1 MSQEAR
7 SSSEVSSDLR
17 AQTEPVTNRRYVGSR
32 LPRLADA
39 KFLTG
44 RAQYVDDVELPNMLH
59 AAFVRSPH
67 AHAKIV
73 SIDLERA
80 RAHPGVALVVC
91 GEDLRGSAPILVSK
105 MDRPESRP
113 VERRILPIEKVRY
126 VGEAVVA
133 VVAES
138 RAVAEDA
145 CELVEVEW
153 EPLPAVIDA
162 EAALEAGAPILHDDL
177 GDNNSAHAEDEGGD
191 VARALAAST
200 HVFSKR
206 FYAGRHHAAPLEGR
220 AAIVDWNVHANEVT
234 MWSSSQMPHL
244 ARMFIAPL
252 IGIPE
257 RNLRVIAPAV
267 GGGFGSK
274 SNIAIEEF
282 VLFHLARRV
291 GHPVKWIADRYEEL
305 ASATH
310 AKEMWI
316 FLEIG
321 VDDDGRFT
329 AFRGRYVGNIG
340 AYSLFPWT
348 GFIDPLHAATLLP
361 SLYDVRNVRWEVDT
375 ALTNKC
381 WSAPYRGVG
390 MTSGHTARELLIDE
404 AARALEIDPL
414 EFRIRNCIP
423 SEPYRSAL
431 GMSYDGGSY
440 VESMERAQELARY
453 GEFRDEQRRLRE
465 KGRYLGIGFSPYVEP
480 TGFGS
485 DIAKACGLPAEFFDA
500 ATVSIS
506 PDGSV
511 NVSTGLHSH
520 GQGHETTFAQVA
532 ADTLGVRIDDV
543 KVSFGDTASDPFGSG
558 TYASRSAVVGGG
570 AIIRAAKDVREK
582 LLSLAAHAMEAN
594 PDDMELNDGRA
605 FVRGA
610 PQRAMTVAE
619 IAGFA
624 HFGGHRRPEGI
635 EPALTATR
643 SYDPPETYSNGTI
656 VAVVEVDVET
666 GIVHLLRLI
675 SVEDCGTMLNPLVVD
690 GQVAGAIAQGVGA
703 ALYEECIYDDT
714 GQLLTGTL
722 MDYLYPTTMQVP
734 DIEIEHIQT
743 PSPRTEGGIKGLGEG
758 GTIAAPAAVV
768 NAIADALVPFGV
780 AIDRTPVTPS
790 YLLEQIARVAS

>member
-1 MSQEAR
+1 VR
-7 SSSEVSSDLR
+7 SEEV
-17 AQTEPVTNRRYVGSR
+17 AHGGYIGAP
-32 LPRLADA
+32 LPRLEDA
-39 KFLTG
+39 RFLTG
-44 RAQYVDDVELPNMLH
+44 TARYVDDVELSNMLH
-59 AAFVRSPH
+59 AAFVRSPFPH
-67 AHAKIV
+67 ARIAG
-73 SIDLERA
+73 IDSEQA
-80 RAHPGVALVVC
+80 RTLPGVTLVLT
-91 GEDLRGSAPILVSK
+91 GEDLRDDAPVLISK

-113 VERRILPIEKVRY
+113 VERRILPIDKVRY

-133 VVAES
+133 IVAES

-145 CELVEVEW
+145 CELVEIEW
-153 EPLPAVIDA
+153 EPLPPVVDA
-162 EAALEAGAPILHDDL
+162 EAALEAAAPVLHDDL
-177 GDNNSAHAEDEGGD
+177 GDNNIAHAFDEGGD
-191 VARALAAST
+191 VERALRESK

-220 AAIVDWNVHANEVT
+220 AAVVSWNVLTDEIT
-234 MWSSSQMPHL
+234 MWSSSQMPHM

-252 IGIPE
+252 IGVPE

-291 GHPVKWIADRYEEL
+291 GRPVKWVADRYEEL
-305 ASATH
+305 ASAAH

-316 FLEIG
+316 LLDIG

-329 AFRGRYVGNIG
+329 AFRGHYIGNVGG
-340 AYSLFPWT
+340 YSLFPWT

-390 MTSGHTARELLIDE
+390 MTSGHTAREVLIDE
-404 AARALEIDPL
+404 IARALDIDPVEL
-414 EFRIRNCIP
+414 RIRNCIP
-423 SEPYRSAL
+423 SEPYSSAI
-431 GMSYDGGSY
+431 GMNYDGGSY
-440 VESMERAQELARY
+440 AESIRRAQELVDYER
-453 GEFRDEQRRLRE
+453 FRSEQRGLRE
-465 KGRYLGIGFSPYVEP
+465 DGRYVGIGFSPFVEP

-485 DIAKACGLPAEFFDA
+485 DVAKACGLPAEFFDA
-500 ATVSIS
+500 ATITVT

-520 GQGHETTFAQVA
+520 GQGHETTFAQIA
-532 ADTLGVRIDDV
+532 ADTLGVKLEDV
-543 KVSFGDTASDPFGSG
+543 KVTFGDTGIDPFGSG

-570 AIIRAAKDVREK
+570 AVMRAARDVRRK
-582 LLSLAAHAMEAN
+582 LLELAAHAMEAS
-594 PDDMELNDGRA
+594 PDDMELVDGVA
-605 FVRGA
+605 HVRGA
-610 PQRAMTVAE
+610 PQHTMTVAD

-624 HFGGHRRPEGI
+624 HFGGHRRPEGL

-643 SYDPPETYSNGTI
+643 SYDPPETYANGTV
-656 VAVVEVDVET
+656 VAVVEVDAAT
-666 GIVHLLRLI
+666 GVVHLLRLI
-675 SVEDCGTMLNPLVVD
+675 AVEDCGVMLNPLVVD
-690 GQVAGAIAQGVGA
+690 GQIAGAIAQGIGA
-703 ALYEECIYDDT
+703 ALYEECIYDDS

-734 DIEIEHIQT
+734 DIEIDHFET

-768 NAIADALVPFGV
+768 SAVADALVPFGV
-780 AIDRTPVTPS
+780 TIDRTPVTPA
-790 YLLEQIARVAS
+790 YLLEQIVRAAP